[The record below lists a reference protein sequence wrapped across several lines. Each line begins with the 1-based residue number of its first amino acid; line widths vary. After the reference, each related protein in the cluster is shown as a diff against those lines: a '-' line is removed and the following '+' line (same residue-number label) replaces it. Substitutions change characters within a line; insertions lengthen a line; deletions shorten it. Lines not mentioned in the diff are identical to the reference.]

1 MGSSAKSSR
10 VFRLA
15 LESAP
20 AGAKLHG
27 VGDEGVPF
35 RQIAEAIG
43 TGLGLPVT
51 AVAAEGADAHFGYL
65 AAFVGLDNPTSNE
78 RTKSLL
84 GWKPEH
90 LGLLADIERGGYLP
104 A

>member
-1 MGSSAKSSR
+1 
-10 VFRLA
+10 
-15 LESAP
+15 
-20 AGAKLHG
+20 

-43 TGLGLPVT
+43 VGLGLPVT
-51 AVAAEGADAHFGYL
+51 AVAAEDADAHFGYL
-65 AAFVGLDNPTSNE
+65 APFVGLDNPTSNE
-78 RTKSLL
+78 RTKALL

-90 LGLLADIERGGYLP
+90 LGLIDDIERGGYLP